1 MEGWSARVLALH
13 EASQSSLTEY
23 FLRSIPCML
32 MAAAAFHHLHP
43 CMLMAA
49 AAASSSSSDSL
60 WKYDVFL
67 NFRGLEAAASSS
79 AISTKLWI
87 RKQSTPSLT
96 PKSFKRQ
103 RPFGAPGSY

>member
-1 MEGWSARVLALH
+1 MR
-13 EASQSSLTEY
+13 
-23 FLRSIPCML
+23 
-32 MAAAAFHHLHP
+32 
-43 CMLMAA
+43 MAA
-49 AAASSSSSDSL
+49 AAASSSSSDSH

-79 AISTKLWI
+79 SAISTKLWI
-87 RKQSTPSLT
+87 RKQSTPLST